1 MQPQE
6 CPTLLPKEPSMCFSS
21 LESTNSDSKKE
32 SNFKFVHFFSFFF
45 SISHLLFLVQKGVLS
60 LISAHQSPLI
70 VQIENE
76 LKIKLSDPEQQ
87 TLKIKVNL
95 VSRFGI
101 DPRTCKII
109 TFGGGKDNKGI
120 HRSSERVPLQ
130 RNRSF
135 QLSGISG
142 PRRRRH

>member
-1 MQPQE
+1 M
-6 CPTLLPKEPSMCFSS
+6 
-21 LESTNSDSKKE
+21 
-32 SNFKFVHFFSFFF
+32 
-45 SISHLLFLVQKGVLS
+45 LS

-87 TLKIKVNL
+87 TFKIKVDL

-109 TFGGGKDNKGI
+109 TFGGGKDNKEFIGVL
-120 HRSSERVPLQ
+120 SEFPSNETVVF
-130 RNRSF
+130 NF
-135 QLSGISG
+135 QEYQGHVGEDIDTE
-142 PRRRRH
+142 